1 MIGVSET
8 MVRGSCGNKTVIG
21 VAVIGYKV
29 SPRTLGEKSVQ
40 IDDISIGIEG
50 LKSGVADIDF

>member
-1 MIGVSET
+1 

-40 IDDISIGIEG
+40 IDDISIRIKGF
-50 LKSGVADIDF
+50 KSVVTGIDF

>member
-1 MIGVSET
+1 
-8 MVRGSCGNKTVIG
+8 MVWGSCGNNIVIG
-21 VAVIGYKV
+21 VAGIGYKV

-50 LKSGVADIDF
+50 LKSGFTDIDF